1 MRDWQILKL
10 LLRPVPTRRGKTETS
25 QTKNSYK
32 YTRIKSRTKQP
43 AKHHLQLEVHKQ
55 CHRHTP
61 TTPKTQAQPA
71 QPGTQ
76 PIHKQKYIGTLSS
89 SQTTHAHPHQPVL
102 NQSAPSSG
110 SQRYTQGKQKSKS
123 RTTPTKQPANQA
135 CNTVKLSRSHCDLL
149 ARGNEK
155 ILNHLHNK
163 HANPQRSGGFQASKV
178 INKR

>member
-61 TTPKTQAQPA
+61 TTPKTRAQPA

-89 SQTTHAHPHQPVL
+89 SQTTHAHPHQPELTNQRQAADL
-102 NQSAPSSG
+102 NVTHKVNK
-110 SQRYTQGKQKSKS
+110 SQNREQPRPNNLQ
-123 RTTPTKQPANQA
+123 TKPA
-135 CNTVKLSRSHCDLL
+135 TL
-149 ARGNEK
+149 
-155 ILNHLHNK
+155 
-163 HANPQRSGGFQASKV
+163 
-178 INKR
+178 